1 MELMEH
7 VSTDQTDSVAP
18 AVRTMTKWAEQCRA
32 DTGVASWMA
41 GRRRRPQEENT
52 DNILSWQA
60 TARMSLMKSKSRKK
74 EFSGYQF
81 ICQIVII
88 LFLNGAADTTRA

>member
-1 MELMEH
+1 MEH
-7 VSTDQTDSVAP
+7 ESTDQTDSVAP

-60 TARMSLMKSKSRKK
+60 TARMSLMTSKSRKK
-74 EFSGYQF
+74 EFSGADQF
-81 ICQIVII
+81 ICQIIII
-88 LFLNGAADTTRA
+88 LFLNGAADTIPA

>member
-1 MELMEH
+1 MYNSYKMCSEVEASIINLRKINNMTCVTEY

-41 GRRRRPQEENT
+41 GRSRRPQEENT
-52 DNILSWQA
+52 DNILS
-60 TARMSLMKSKSRKK
+60 
-74 EFSGYQF
+74 
-81 ICQIVII
+81 
-88 LFLNGAADTTRA
+88 